1 MKARK
6 NRANLPANHRDSL
19 WKCPLVEGDLVIA
32 SSFEKIDRELE
43 AKNGTWG
50 LVLKSHPENYR
61 NHQYEKHYDVQWF
74 DGVVEKMCHRWDLKL
89 VEVIN
94 ESR

>member
-1 MKARK
+1 MKVRK
-6 NRANLPANHRDSL
+6 SRANLPSNHQDSL

-32 SSFEKIDRELE
+32 SSSEKIDRELE

-50 LVLKSHPENYR
+50 LVLKSHPT
-61 NHQYEKHYDVQWF
+61 NHHFEKHYDVQWF
-74 DGVVEKMCHRWDLKL
+74 DGVVEKMIHRWDLKL
-89 VEVIN
+89 VEVAD

>member
-6 NRANLPANHRDSL
+6 NRANLPSRHKDSL

-32 SSFEKIDRELE
+32 STCPNVSRDIE
-43 AKNGTWG
+43 AKNGTMG

-61 NHQYEKHYDVQWF
+61 KNRYEKHYDVQWF
-74 DGVVEKMCHRWDLKL
+74 DGVVEKMIHRWDLKL
-89 VEVIN
+89 VEVAD